1 MTFEDIELF
10 IKEAQNGVHEKDEII
25 DVIDKVTEMK
35 ENTTLDVQE
44 EQDAYFLQKEL
55 KNAEEIRSK
64 CDFYKA
70 TLEEILSTYKSFDKA
85 RFFSNMRY
93 LLKKTDGKIG
103 QIEKQAGV
111 RVGYAS
117 RLEKEGNTSSPSVE
131 FVSTAAKAL
140 GVTVDFLLYAKIE
153 EMTRN
158 EEYILRFLNNV
169 LEDTKDE
176 NLMWKREGAIIL
188 NTPHDY
194 NDYGGQSHP
203 LFTVNEDDVDS
214 YGSAHSDSFHSLFFA
229 EKNVT
234 VTDNVFSTPL
244 PRTLNT
250 LYIVPCSISTS
261 EDDAQ
266 DCYEVYITGDDT
278 PITPLCSTLLTCAVV
293 EEAVKNLYLHAGN
306 SCSHIQ
312 VTKTARTIID
322 AYMGIG
328 APITKPKKQD
338 DTDPFS
344 AIDDELPF
352 N

>member
-1 MTFEDIELF
+1 MKFEDIELF
-10 IKEAQNGVHEKDEII
+10 IKEAQNGEHEKDEII
-25 DVIDKVTEMK
+25 DVINKVTEMK
-35 ENTTLDVQE
+35 EDASLEVQE
-44 EQDAYFLQKEL
+44 EQDIYFLQEEL
-55 KNAEEIRSK
+55 KKVEEFRSK
-64 CDFYKA
+64 CDFYRS

-117 RLEKEGNTSSPSVE
+117 RLEKEGNTSSPSIE

-169 LEDTKDE
+169 LEDTKNE
-176 NLMWKREGAIIL
+176 NLMWKREGARLL
-188 NTPHDY
+188 NDTYVY

-203 LFTVNEDDVDS
+203 LFTVNEDDVDG
-214 YGSAHSDSFHSLFFA
+214 YGNAHSESFHTLFFS
-229 EKNVT
+229 EKNVN
-234 VTDNVFSTPL
+234 VTDNVYSTPL

-250 LYIVPCSISTS
+250 LYIVPCSIFTS

-266 DCYEVYITGDDT
+266 ECYEVYITGDDT
-278 PITPLCSTLLTCAVV
+278 PITPLCSTLLTCSVV

-312 VTKTARTIID
+312 VTQTARTIID

-328 APITKPKKQD
+328 EPMTKPKKQD
-338 DTDPFS
+338 DSDPFS
-344 AIDDELPF
+344 TFDEELPF